1 MTERQETM
9 APSYGKTVDRPFDET
24 LQQVE
29 AALDREGFGIM
40 TRIDVKEALKQ
51 KIDVDFHPFQ
61 ILGACMPRMAHKA
74 LSAAPEVGVLLPCN
88 VVVRQVDPGRTRVE
102 VINTGAMTMMFP
114 GGELN
119 EVAAKVG
126 GHLDKVLDS
135 I

>member
-1 MTERQETM
+1 
-9 APSYGKTVDRPFDET
+9 
-24 LQQVE
+24 
-29 AALDREGFGIM
+29 
-40 TRIDVKEALKQ
+40 
-51 KIDVDFHPFQ
+51 
-61 ILGACMPRMAHKA
+61 MPRMAHKA
-74 LSAAPEVGVLLPCN
+74 LTAAPEVGVLLPCN
-88 VVVRQVDPGRTRVE
+88 VVVREVDPGRTRVE

>member
-1 MTERQETM
+1 MTPTPEEMR
-9 APSYGKTVDRPFDET
+9 PGYGKTVDRPFDET

-29 AALDREGFGIM
+29 AALEKEGFGIM
-40 TRIDVKEALKQ
+40 TRIDVKDALKQ
-51 KIDVDFHPFQ
+51 KIDVDFHPYQ

-88 VVVRQVDPGRTRVE
+88 VVVRHVDDSRTRVE
-102 VINTGAMTMMFP
+102 VINTAAMTMMFP

-126 GHLDKVLDS
+126 QHLDNVLAA

>member
-1 MTERQETM
+1 MTPTPEEMR
-9 APSYGKTVDRPFDET
+9 PGYGKTVDRSFDET

-29 AALDREGFGIM
+29 AALEKEGFGIM

-51 KIDVDFHPFQ
+51 KIDVDFHPYQ

-74 LSAAPEVGVLLPCN
+74 LTAAPQVGVLLPCN
-88 VVVRQVDPGRTRVE
+88 VVVRHVDDNRTRVE
-102 VINTGAMTMMFP
+102 VINTAAMTMMFP

-119 EVAAKVG
+119 EVAATVG
-126 GHLDKVLDS
+126 QHLDNVLAA

>member
-1 MTERQETM
+1 MTDRQEPM
-9 APSYGKTVDRPFDET
+9 APGYGKTVDRPFDET

-29 AALDREGFGIM
+29 AALEREGFGIM
-40 TRIDVKEALKQ
+40 TRIDVRQALKQ
-51 KIDVDFHPFQ
+51 KIDVDFHPYQ
-61 ILGACMPRMAHKA
+61 ILGACMPHMAHKA
-74 LSAAPEVGVLLPCN
+74 LTAAPQVGVLLPCN
-88 VVVRQVDPGRTRVE
+88 VVVREVEPGRTRVE

-126 GHLDKVLDS
+126 VHLDKVLDS

>member
-1 MTERQETM
+1 MTQQPEEIR
-9 APSYGKTVDRPFDET
+9 PGYGRTVDRPFDET

-29 AALDREGFGIM
+29 AALEKEGFGIM
-40 TRIDVKEALKQ
+40 TRIDVKDALKK
-51 KIDVDFHPFQ
+51 KIDVDFHPYQ

-88 VVVRQVDPGRTRVE
+88 VVVRHVDDAHTRVE
-102 VINTGAMTMMFP
+102 VINTAAMTMMFP

-119 EVAAKVG
+119 EVAATVG
-126 GHLDKVLDS
+126 KHLDNMLAA